1 MSSEAYVIIKQNQY
15 MKGFRDAG
23 AVDPAR
29 AKTLAELGLKPSR
42 IFQKMA
48 DKEIFRP
55 GRGPASFYIDERAAE
70 EFVDAR
76 RRRAFYMM
84 LLILIVAVVMF
95 LLGRR

>member
-15 MKGFRDAG
+15 MKGFRNAG
-23 AVDPAR
+23 AIDPAR
-29 AKTLAELGLKPSR
+29 AKTLAELGLRPSR
-42 IFQKMA
+42 IFQKMV

-55 GRGPASFYIDERAAE
+55 GRVTEAFYIDERAAE

-84 LLILIVAVVMF
+84 LLVLVVAAVLF
-95 LLGRR
+95 FLGRR